1 MGLKSWGS
9 SFKLFFRQKEHQY
22 QQKRTKSLLI
32 NAGRMLV
39 TNQLPHFWDEETEA
53 KESNSPSGTLRGI
66 SRTSHLRTTER
77 LKAIPSFPL
86 FTCTLNFPLTF
97 TDKLLYT
104 KSCTQREETKLD
116 PVGVYR
122 D

>member
-9 SFKLFFRQKEHQY
+9 SFKLFFREKEHQY

-39 TNQLPHFWDEETEA
+39 TNQLPHFLDEQTEA
-53 KESNSPSGTLRGI
+53 KEANSPSSISAGGPGGI
-66 SRTSHLRTTER
+66 SRTSHLRTTAR

-97 TDKLLYT
+97 TDKLLYP
-104 KSCTQREETKLD
+104 KVCTQ
-116 PVGVYR
+116 G
-122 D
+122 